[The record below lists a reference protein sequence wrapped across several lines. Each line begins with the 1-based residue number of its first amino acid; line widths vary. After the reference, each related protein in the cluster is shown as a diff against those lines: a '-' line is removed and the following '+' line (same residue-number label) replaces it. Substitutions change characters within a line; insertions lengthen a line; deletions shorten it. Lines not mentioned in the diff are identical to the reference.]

1 MISAFLFSSL
11 LGILFIMFYFCLLYV
26 LQFYNDFRGFGFIE
40 YDNPQSCVDAI
51 NSMNL
56 FDLGGQFIR
65 VGRVNEQYLLLP
77 IVCFS
82 LE

>member
-1 MISAFLFSSL
+1 MYVR
-11 LGILFIMFYFCLLYV
+11 GIA
-26 LQFYNDFRGFGFIE
+26 FIE
-40 YDNPQSCVDAI
+40 YKTLQCCAEAI

-65 VGRVNEQYLLLP
+65 VGRVSRHVADSY
-77 IVCFS
+77 V

>member
-1 MISAFLFSSL
+1 VNECKCYKSKSNVISAVC
-11 LGILFIMFYFCLLYV
+11 IVC
-26 LQFYNDFRGFGFIE
+26 RGFGFIE

-65 VGRVNEQYLLLP
+65 VGRVSLLASYFA
-77 IVCFS
+77 VS
-82 LE
+82 

>member
-1 MISAFLFSSL
+1 M
-11 LGILFIMFYFCLLYV
+11 
-26 LQFYNDFRGFGFIE
+26 FRGFGFIE

-65 VGRVNEQYLLLP
+65 VGRVSLLALYFA
-77 IVCFS
+77 VS
-82 LE
+82 